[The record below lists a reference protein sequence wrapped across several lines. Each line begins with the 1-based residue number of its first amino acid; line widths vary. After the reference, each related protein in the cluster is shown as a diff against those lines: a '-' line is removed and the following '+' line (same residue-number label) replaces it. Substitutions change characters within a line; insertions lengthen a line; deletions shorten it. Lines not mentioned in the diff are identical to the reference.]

1 MHLLYG
7 AGECFGTPL
16 QKTVISS
23 NKHNERKVNYPILIS
38 VCIAGIVNLVA
49 MGGGI
54 FITGSFLFYK
64 TVVKSSA
71 QKAMKLSGLVSM
83 RVPK

>member
-1 MHLLYG
+1 MI
-7 AGECFGTPL
+7 FTPPA
-16 QKTVISS
+16 TATPADSIRSVWSWEM
-23 NKHNERKVNYPILIS
+23 NERMMPRMVMARIVRTNL
-38 VCIAGIVNLVA
+38 VNLVA

>member
-1 MHLLYG
+1 MVLG
-7 AGECFGTPL
+7 D
-16 QKTVISS
+16 
-23 NKHNERKVNYPILIS
+23 EREDDAENGNGKDRK
-38 VCIAGIVNLVA
+38 NLVA

>member
-1 MHLLYG
+1 MVLGDEREDDAENGNGKDRKNQLSELSCYG
-7 AGECFGTPL
+7 WW
-16 QKTVISS
+16 
-23 NKHNERKVNYPILIS
+23 H
-38 VCIAGIVNLVA
+38 
-49 MGGGI
+49 

>member
-1 MHLLYG
+1 MIL
-7 AGECFGTPL
+7 TPPA
-16 QKTVISS
+16 TATPADSIRSVWSWET
-23 NKHNERKVNYPILIS
+23 NERMMPRMVMARIVRTNL
-38 VCIAGIVNLVA
+38 VNLVA

>member
-1 MHLLYG
+1 MMPRMVMARIVRTNL
-7 AGECFGTPL
+7 
-16 QKTVISS
+16 
-23 NKHNERKVNYPILIS
+23 
-38 VCIAGIVNLVA
+38 VNLVA

>member
-1 MHLLYG
+1 MVLG
-7 AGECFGTPL
+7 D
-16 QKTVISS
+16 
-23 NKHNERKVNYPILIS
+23 EREDDAENGMARIVRTNL
-38 VCIAGIVNLVA
+38 VNLVA